1 MTSAPRPTSSSAP
14 GRAACDRRSP
24 WLGTGAADAAICRVR
39 VGSSIENPFPR
50 SGLGRTDTKS
60 SATFCAMDAHQ
71 RDCEYCQ
78 RVRRASDTLRFKR
91 LGAHERRQL
100 LAAGAPGDEP
110 NRIHPPGSSQAEQTA
125 TRRAVANLV
134 GAGLLR
140 LSPERLRLLPGRDD
154 RELARLRRKYSVVR
168 QAWRTELGEE
178 IARLYRPELESGR
191 RIRWLVHL
199 NAATAA
205 ALARCPYRPRGNK
218 RQESKGSARV
228 RRVGRGLVSGA
239 VSPPLETSDDGA

>member
-1 MTSAPRPTSSSAP
+1 
-14 GRAACDRRSP
+14 
-24 WLGTGAADAAICRVR
+24 
-39 VGSSIENPFPR
+39 
-50 SGLGRTDTKS
+50 
-60 SATFCAMDAHQ
+60 MDAHEH
-71 RDCEYCQ
+71 DCEYC
-78 RVRRASDTLRFKR
+78 RGIRRASDALRFKR
-91 LGAHERRQL
+91 LGVHERRQL

-140 LSPERLRLLPGRDD
+140 LSPEQLRLLPGRDD

-205 ALARCPYRPRGNK
+205 ALARCPYRPGGDK
-218 RQESKGSARV
+218 KQKSKGPVRV
-228 RRVGRGLVSGA
+228 RQVGRGLVSEA
-239 VSPPLETSDDGA
+239 SRPPLKTSDADDSA

>member
-1 MTSAPRPTSSSAP
+1 MM
-14 GRAACDRRSP
+14 
-24 WLGTGAADAAICRVR
+24 
-39 VGSSIENPFPR
+39 
-50 SGLGRTDTKS
+50 
-60 SATFCAMDAHQ
+60 SATCLAVRRLTDE
-71 RDCEYCQ
+71 RLCEYCQ
-78 RVRRASDTLRFKR
+78 GVRRASDTLRFKR
-91 LGAHERRQL
+91 LGIHERRQL

-110 NRIHPPGSSQAEQTA
+110 NRIHPPGPSQAEQTA

-154 RELARLRRKYSVVR
+154 RELARLHRKYSVVR

-199 NAATAA
+199 NTAAAT
-205 ALARCPYRPRGNK
+205 ALARCPYRPRGDK
-218 RQESKGSARV
+218 RQESKGPVRV
-228 RRVGRGLVSGA
+228 LRIGRGLVSGA
-239 VSPPLETSDDGA
+239 VSPPLETPDADDGA